1 MEQQTI
7 DKLMEI
13 KRLYE
18 SGILTK
24 EEMEAEKN
32 KVLHPEGIVS
42 EEPKA
47 EEPVSEEIPSDA
59 TPVMTDSEG
68 RFVFD
73 APKQEPKQESTQTNS
88 SSTQQ
93 ANKSNSKLYWIGGI
107 GIFAFIIVLL
117 AMSGNKSNEPTY
129 YSEEAPETVTDSVS
143 YDEPV
148 TIIDDEDTEIEETET
163 GAWAGRIVIDGG
175 MYRNCLTSA
184 SINLMSDAN
193 NKYHGTIKI
202 HAGEGLNGYLE
213 GDIIASGSDTEL
225 TIHIIEP
232 YVAPG
237 DNGNVF
243 DEPEFYKPI
252 QKNSDIFR
260 ITKQG
265 NSYSAK
271 PLGNMKEYFDGIADE
286 ITVNKK

>member
-1 MEQQTI
+1 MDQQTI

-13 KRLYE
+13 KKLYE
-18 SGILTK
+18 AGILTK
-24 EEMEAEKN
+24 DEMEAEKN

-59 TPVMTDSEG
+59 TLVMTDSEG

-73 APKQEPKQESTQTNS
+73 EPKQKPTQTNS
-88 SSTQQ
+88 SSSQQ
-93 ANKSNSKLYWIGGI
+93 TGKSNGKWYWIGGI

-117 AMSGNKSNEPTY
+117 ALSGSKNNAPTY
-129 YSEEAPETVTDSVS
+129 YSEEAPETATDSVRN
-143 YDEPV
+143 DEPT
-148 TIIDDEDTEIEETET
+148 TITAEEYTKVEATET

-184 SINLMSDAN
+184 SINLVSDGN

-213 GDIIASGSDTEL
+213 GNIIASGSDTEL

-232 YVAPG
+232 YIVPG

-265 NSYSAK
+265 SSYSAK
-271 PLGNMKEYFDGIADE
+271 PLGNMKDYFDGIADE
-286 ITVNKK
+286 ITVNKQ

>member
-1 MEQQTI
+1 MDQQTI
-7 DKLMEI
+7 DKLLEI
-13 KRLYE
+13 KKLYE
-18 SGILTK
+18 DGILTK
-24 EEMEAEKN
+24 EEMEAEKS
-32 KVLHPEGIVS
+32 KILHP
-42 EEPKA
+42 
-47 EEPVSEEIPSDA
+47 A
-59 TPVMTDSEG
+59 TTPNN
-68 RFVFD
+68 
-73 APKQEPKQESTQTNS
+73 ESTQTNS
-88 SSTQQ
+88 SSKKGN
-93 ANKSNSKLYWIGGI
+93 NKWYWIGGI
-107 GIFAFIIVLL
+107 GILVLIIFLL
-117 AMSGNKSNEPTY
+117 AMSGSKKNEPKY
-129 YSEEAPETVTDSVS
+129 YNEDAATDSVT

-148 TIIDDEDTEIEETET
+148 TIIDDEDSEIEATET
-163 GAWAGRIVIDGG
+163 GTWAGRIVIDGG

-184 SINLMSDAN
+184 SINLVSDGN

-213 GDIIASGSDTEL
+213 GDIIASGSDSEL

-243 DEPEFYKPI
+243 DEPEYYKPI
-252 QKNSDIFR
+252 QRNSDVFR

>member
-1 MEQQTI
+1 MDQNTI

-13 KRLYE
+13 KKLYE
-18 SGILTK
+18 AGILTK
-24 EEMEAEKN
+24 EEMEAEKS
-32 KVLHPEGIVS
+32 KVLHP
-42 EEPKA
+42 
-47 EEPVSEEIPSDA
+47 A
-59 TPVMTDSEG
+59 TTPNI
-68 RFVFD
+68 
-73 APKQEPKQESTQTNS
+73 ESSQTNS
-88 SSTQQ
+88 SSSQQ
-93 ANKSNSKLYWIGGI
+93 TGKSNSKWYWIGGI
-107 GIFAFIIVLL
+107 GIIVLIIVLVL
-117 AMSGNKSNEPTY
+117 KKNSEPTY
-129 YSEEAPETVTDSVS
+129 YN
-143 YDEPV
+143 EPV
-148 TIIDDEDTEIEETET
+148 TEEVTESSVSPDAPTTITAEEEPKVEATET
-163 GAWAGRIVIDGG
+163 GAWAGRTVIEGG

-184 SINLMSDAN
+184 SINLVSDGN

-213 GDIIASGSDTEL
+213 GDITARGSDTEL

-232 YVAPG
+232 YIAPG

-271 PLGNMKEYFDGIADE
+271 PLGNMKDYFDGIADE
-286 ITVNKK
+286 ITVNKQ

>member
-1 MEQQTI
+1 MNKEVM

-13 KRLYE
+13 KKLYDA
-18 SGILTK
+18 GVLTK
-24 EEMEAEKN
+24 EEMEAEKS
-32 KVLHPEGIVS
+32 KVLHP
-42 EEPKA
+42 
-47 EEPVSEEIPSDA
+47 A
-59 TPVMTDSEG
+59 TTPNT
-68 RFVFD
+68 
-73 APKQEPKQESTQTNS
+73 ESTQTNS
-88 SSTQQ
+88 SLSQQ
-93 ANKSNSKLYWIGGI
+93 TGKSNNKWYWIGGI
-107 GIFAFIIVLL
+107 GIIVLIIVFVLKKN
-117 AMSGNKSNEPTY
+117 SEPTY
-129 YSEEAPETVTDSVS
+129 YNEPATEEVAESIDSPDAP
-143 YDEPV
+143 
-148 TIIDDEDTEIEETET
+148 TIITAEEEPKVEATET
-163 GAWAGRIVIDGG
+163 GAWAGRIVVDGG

-184 SINLMSDAN
+184 SINLMSDGY

-202 HAGEGLNGYLE
+202 HANDGLNGYLE
-213 GDIIASGSDTEL
+213 GDITASGSDTEL

-271 PLGNMKEYFDGIADE
+271 PLGNMKDYFDGIADE
-286 ITVNKK
+286 IIVNKQ

>member
-1 MEQQTI
+1 MDQQTI

-13 KRLYE
+13 KKLYE
-18 SGILTK
+18 AGILTK

-42 EEPKA
+42 KEPKA
-47 EEPVSEEIPSDA
+47 EEPALEKIPSDA

-73 APKQEPKQESTQTNS
+73 APKQEPIQTNS
-88 SSTQQ
+88 SLSQQ

-107 GIFAFIIVLL
+107 GVFVLIIVLL
-117 AMSGNKSNEPTY
+117 VMSGNKSNEPTY
-129 YSEEAPETVTDSVS
+129 YSEEASETVTDSVS

-163 GAWAGRIVIDGG
+163 GIWAGRIVVDGG

-184 SINLMSDAN
+184 SINLVSDGN

-232 YVAPG
+232 YIAPG

>member
-1 MEQQTI
+1 MDQQTI
-7 DKLMEI
+7 NKLMEI
-13 KRLYE
+13 KKLYE
-18 SGILTK
+18 AGILTK

-73 APKQEPKQESTQTNS
+73 VPKQEPTQTNS
-88 SSTQQ
+88 SSSQQ
-93 ANKSNSKLYWIGGI
+93 TGKSNGKWYWIGGI
-107 GIFAFIIVLL
+107 GIIVLIIVLVL
-117 AMSGNKSNEPTY
+117 KKNSEPTY
-129 YSEEAPETVTDSVS
+129 FN
-143 YDEPV
+143 EPV
-148 TIIDDEDTEIEETET
+148 TEEVTESTGSPDAPTTITAEDEPKVEVTET
-163 GAWAGRIVIDGG
+163 GAWAGRIVIEGG
-175 MYRNCLTSA
+175 MYRICMTSA
-184 SINLMSDAN
+184 AISLVSDGN
-193 NKYHGTIKI
+193 NKYHGIIKI
-202 HAGEGLNGYLE
+202 HANDGLWGYLE
-213 GDIIASGSDTEL
+213 GDITASGSDTEL

-232 YVAPG
+232 YVASG

-243 DEPEFYKPI
+243 DETEFYKPI

-271 PLGNMKEYFDGIADE
+271 PLGNMKDYFDGIADE
-286 ITVNKK
+286 ITVNKQ

>member
-1 MEQQTI
+1 MDQQTI
-7 DKLMEI
+7 NKLMEI
-13 KRLYE
+13 KKLYE
-18 SGILTK
+18 AGILTK

-47 EEPVSEEIPSDA
+47 EEPISEEISSDA

-73 APKQEPKQESTQTNS
+73 EPKQKPTQTNS
-88 SSTQQ
+88 SSSQQ
-93 ANKSNSKLYWIGGI
+93 TSKSNSELYWIGVI
-107 GIFAFIIVLL
+107 GILVLIIVLL
-117 AMSGNKSNEPTY
+117 ALSGSKNNTPTY
-129 YSEEAPETVTDSVS
+129 YSEEAPETATDSVRN
-143 YDEPV
+143 DEPT
-148 TIIDDEDTEIEETET
+148 TITAEDEPKVEVTET
-163 GAWAGRIVIDGG
+163 GAWAGRIVIEGG
-175 MYRNCLTSA
+175 MYRICMTSA
-184 SINLMSDAN
+184 AISLVSDGN
-193 NKYHGTIKI
+193 NRYHGTIKI

-260 ITKQG
+260 LTKQG

-271 PLGNMKEYFDGIADE
+271 PLGNMKDYFDGIADE

>member
-1 MEQQTI
+1 MDRQTI

-13 KRLYE
+13 KNLYE
-18 SGILTK
+18 AGILTK
-24 EEMEAEKN
+24 EEMEAEKS
-32 KVLHPEGIVS
+32 KVLHP
-42 EEPKA
+42 
-47 EEPVSEEIPSDA
+47 A
-59 TPVMTDSEG
+59 TTPNT
-68 RFVFD
+68 
-73 APKQEPKQESTQTNS
+73 ESTQTTS
-88 SSTQQ
+88 SLSQQ
-93 ANKSNSKLYWIGGI
+93 TGKSNNKWYWIGGI
-107 GIFAFIIVLL
+107 GIIVLIIVFVLKKN
-117 AMSGNKSNEPTY
+117 SEPTY
-129 YSEEAPETVTDSVS
+129 YNEPMAEGVTESIGSSDAPT
-143 YDEPV
+143 
-148 TIIDDEDTEIEETET
+148 TITAEEDTKVEVTEI

-175 MYRNCLTSA
+175 IYRNCMTSA
-184 SINLMSDAN
+184 SISLVSDGK

-202 HAGEGLNGYLE
+202 HADEGLNGYLE

-260 ITKQG
+260 ITKQS

-271 PLGNMKEYFDGIADE
+271 PLGNMKEYFDGIAHE
-286 ITVNKK
+286 ITVNKQ

>member
-1 MEQQTI
+1 MDQQTI

-13 KRLYE
+13 KKLYE
-18 SGILTK
+18 AGILTK
-24 EEMEAEKN
+24 DEMEDEKN
-32 KVLHPEGIVS
+32 KVLHPEGVVS

-73 APKQEPKQESTQTNS
+73 VPKQEPTQTNS
-88 SSTQQ
+88 SSSQQ
-93 ANKSNSKLYWIGGI
+93 TGKSNGKWYWIGGI
-107 GIFAFIIVLL
+107 GIIVLIIVLVL
-117 AMSGNKSNEPTY
+117 KKNSEPTY
-129 YSEEAPETVTDSVS
+129 FN
-143 YDEPV
+143 EPV
-148 TIIDDEDTEIEETET
+148 TEEVTESTGSPDAPTTITAEDEPKVEVTET
-163 GAWAGRIVIDGG
+163 GAWAGRIVIEGG
-175 MYRNCLTSA
+175 MYRICMTSA
-184 SINLMSDAN
+184 AISLVSDGN
-193 NKYHGTIKI
+193 NKYHGIIKI
-202 HAGEGLNGYLE
+202 HANDGLWGYLE
-213 GDIIASGSDTEL
+213 GDITASGSDTEL

-232 YVAPG
+232 YVASG

-243 DEPEFYKPI
+243 DETEFYKPI

-271 PLGNMKEYFDGIADE
+271 PLGNMKDYFDGIADE
-286 ITVNKK
+286 ITVNKQ

>member
-1 MEQQTI
+1 MNQQAI
-7 DKLMEI
+7 EKLMEI
-13 KRLYE
+13 KKLYE
-18 SGILTK
+18 AGILTK

-59 TPVMTDSEG
+59 IPVMTDSEG

-73 APKQEPKQESTQTNS
+73 APKQEPKQTNS

-93 ANKSNSKLYWIGGI
+93 TGNSNNTLYWIGGI

-117 AMSGNKSNEPTY
+117 AMSGNKNNEPTY
-129 YSEEAPETVTDSVS
+129 YSEEAAEIVTDSVS

-148 TIIDDEDTEIEETET
+148 TIINDEDTEIEETET
-163 GAWAGRIVIDGG
+163 GIWAGRIVVDGG
-175 MYRNCLTSA
+175 MYRNCMTSA
-184 SINLMSDAN
+184 AISLVSDGN
-193 NKYHGTIKI
+193 NRYHGTIKI